1 MVSSCN
7 SRKHCVLEICSEFIR
22 ESLVV
27 FRRKN
32 MPVSSKKIYHG
43 KYRRDTLRQK
53 LTEENC
59 CQFRF
64 QSHDQL
70 LVESM

>member
-32 MPVSSKKIYHG
+32 MPVSSKKDLSWKIPARYPSAKAH
-43 KYRRDTLRQK
+43 RRK
-53 LTEENC
+53 
-59 CQFRF
+59 
-64 QSHDQL
+64 QL
-70 LVESM
+70 SISLSIT